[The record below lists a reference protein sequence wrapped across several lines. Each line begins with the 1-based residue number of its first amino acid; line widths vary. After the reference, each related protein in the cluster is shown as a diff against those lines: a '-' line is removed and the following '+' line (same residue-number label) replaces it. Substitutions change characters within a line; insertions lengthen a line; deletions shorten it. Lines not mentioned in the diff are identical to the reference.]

1 LGLINLFK
9 EEYTLA
15 MQYSFRSLKLYESI
29 ENKNLQ
35 ARVLSTMA
43 FIMLAEEEFGRAYD
57 FALQSQRIFTSLE
70 DSVST
75 STPQLVIAECLA
87 KEGNFEEAKKVA
99 RNSLNVSLRLG
110 YKEGV
115 SHAWLR
121 LGNISFHAN
130 DYPGAKVCY
139 ETSIR
144 HGDDIHHVLLLIHA
158 YTRMAKVQLKMHSP
172 DSAYQSIHKAL
183 ALARR
188 NQYSS
193 NELSLYQLLTEY
205 FTAKGEKDSVLHYTQ
220 IGAALEHEI
229 FDRQRREQLI
239 TLQMLSG
246 FEEKDKEL
254 LFQKRIVRRQYIAI
268 SGVTVI
274 LILSIIF
281 GFRVFA
287 LNKSNR
293 EAKEALMELNTEKNR
308 VNENLESLV
317 VQRTE
322 QLKTQNQKILEYAF
336 TIAHEVRG
344 PLARILGL
352 IELAK
357 IRELSEEDKKQIMVR
372 LEDASNELDDIIR
385 AVNRKLETA
394 KSD

>member
-1 LGLINLFK
+1 
-9 EEYTLA
+9 
-15 MQYSFRSLKLYESI
+15 
-29 ENKNLQ
+29 
-35 ARVLSTMA
+35 
-43 FIMLAEEEFGRAYD
+43 
-57 FALQSQRIFTSLE
+57 
-70 DSVST
+70 
-75 STPQLVIAECLA
+75 
-87 KEGNFEEAKKVA
+87 
-99 RNSLNVSLRLG
+99 
-110 YKEGV
+110 
-115 SHAWLR
+115 
-121 LGNISFHAN
+121 
-130 DYPGAKVCY
+130 
-139 ETSIR
+139 
-144 HGDDIHHVLLLIHA
+144 
-158 YTRMAKVQLKMHSP
+158 
-172 DSAYQSIHKAL
+172 
-183 ALARR
+183 
-188 NQYSS
+188 
-193 NELSLYQLLTEY
+193 
-205 FTAKGEKDSVLHYTQ
+205 
-220 IGAALEHEI
+220 
-229 FDRQRREQLI
+229 
-239 TLQMLSG
+239 MLSG